1 MEKNYRAELTGVFG
15 DPVDGNPSGVMEE
28 AAYAAAGLN
37 YRYITMRVTKE
48 NLREAFLGAKAIGM
62 RGLNLTMPHKI
73 EILQYLDEL
82 SLSVK
87 MIGAANTLINE
98 NGKWIGENTDGKG
111 FVRSL
116 EMQDSSPCGKRI
128 ALLGAGGAAR
138 AIAAECAIAGAKE
151 IIVINRNEER
161 GQSIVKMVSD
171 NSETAASYLSW
182 SAKMKIPEGIDI
194 VVNAT
199 PVGLHPNVGDCPDVD
214 FDTITK
220 NMTVCDVV
228 FNPVM
233 PEFLKRSSARGAKI
247 ITGIGMLV
255 QQGALNFTLW
265 TGKEAPVQVMYDT
278 LEKEFS
284 E

>member
-15 DPVDGNPSGVMEE
+15 DPVDGNPTGVMEE

-48 NLREAFLGAKAIGM
+48 NLFNAFKGAKAIGM

-73 EILQYLDEL
+73 DILQYLDEL
-82 SLSVK
+82 SLAVK
-87 MIGAANTLINE
+87 MIGAANTLINAD
-98 NGKWIGENTDGKG
+98 GKWIGENTDGKG

-116 EMQDSSPCGKRI
+116 ELQNSSPFDKRI

-151 IIVINRNEER
+151 IVVINRDEAR
-161 GQSIVKMVSD
+161 GQSVVEMVAD
-171 NSETAASYLSW
+171 NSDTDVSYLDW
-182 SAKMKIPEGIDI
+182 APKMKIPEGIDI
-194 VVNAT
+194 VINAT
-199 PVGLHPNVGDCPDVD
+199 PVGLYPNVEDCPNVD
-214 FDTITK
+214 FDTITQD
-220 NMTVCDVV
+220 MTVCDVV

-233 PEFLKRSSARGAKI
+233 PEFLKRSAARGAKI

-265 TGKEAPVQVMYDT
+265 TGEPAPVQVMYDT
-278 LEKEFS
+278 LAKEFG

>member
-15 DPVDGNPSGVMEE
+15 DPVDGNPTGVMEE
-28 AAYAAAGLN
+28 AAYAAAELN

-48 NLREAFLGAKAIGM
+48 NLHHAFLGAKAIGM

-73 EILQYLDEL
+73 DILQYLDEL
-82 SLSVK
+82 SLAVK
-87 MIGAANTLINE
+87 MIGAANTLINAD
-98 NGKWIGENTDGKG
+98 GKWIGENTDGKG

-116 EMQDSSPCGKRI
+116 ELQNTSPFDKRI

-151 IIVINRNEER
+151 IVVINRDEAR
-161 GQSIVKMVSD
+161 GQSVVEMVAD
-171 NSETAASYLSW
+171 NSDTDVSYLDW
-182 SAKMKIPEGIDI
+182 APKMKIPEGIDI
-194 VVNAT
+194 VINAT
-199 PVGLHPNVGDCPDVD
+199 PVGLYPNVEDCPNVD
-214 FDTITK
+214 FDTITQD
-220 NMTVCDVV
+220 MTVCDVV

-233 PEFLKRSSARGAKI
+233 PEFLKRSAARGAKI

-265 TGKEAPVQVMYDT
+265 TGEKAPVQVMYDT
-278 LEKEFS
+278 LAKEFG

>member
-15 DPVDGNPSGVMEE
+15 DPVDGNPTGVMEE

-37 YRYITMRVTKE
+37 YRYITMHVTKE
-48 NLREAFLGAKAIGM
+48 NLYDAFLGAKAIGM

-73 EILQYLDEL
+73 EILQYLDEE

-87 MIGAANTLINE
+87 MIGAANTLINTD
-98 NGKWIGENTDGKG
+98 GKWIGENTDGKG

-116 EMQDSSPCGKRI
+116 EMQDSSPHGKRI
-128 ALLGAGGAAR
+128 VLLGAGGAAR
-138 AIAAECAIAGAKE
+138 AIAAECALAGAKE
-151 IIVINRNEER
+151 IVVVNRDEGR
-161 GQSIVKMVSD
+161 GQSIVKMVSE
-171 NSETAASYLSW
+171 NSDTNASYLSW
-182 SAKMKIPEGIDI
+182 SAKMKMPEGVDI

-199 PVGLHPNVGDCPDVD
+199 PVGLHPNVNDCPDID
-214 FDTITK
+214 FDTISS

-233 PEFLKRSSARGAKI
+233 SEFLKRSSAKGAKI

-278 LEKEFS
+278 LAKEFG